1 MNRPAVI
8 EQNLFFLNQ
17 GLGFFRDLDDSD
29 FARPAS
35 DRPRAA
41 GMGSHLRHCLDFYLC
56 FLGDLDSGRV
66 DYDARERESGL
77 ESDRETAITTIE
89 SIISRLTDLG
99 DLQQD
104 QEVEVRCDRAP
115 FENSEA
121 AWHRSTV
128 GRELR
133 FLASHTVH
141 HYALIAEVARA
152 LGIEPGEEFG
162 VAPATLAYWQAQSP
176 A

>member
-1 MNRPAVI
+1 MSQAVV
-8 EQNLFFLNQ
+8 EQNLFFLHQ
-17 GLGFFRDLDDSD
+17 GLAFFQGLDDSD
-29 FARPAS
+29 FARRAS

-41 GMGSHLRHCLDFYLC
+41 GMGPHLRHCLDFYLC
-56 FLGDLDSGRV
+56 FLRDFESGRI
-66 DYDARERESGL
+66 DYDARDRESGI
-77 ESDRETAITTIE
+77 ESDRGTAIATIE
-89 SIISRLTDLG
+89 SIVSRLTALDDLA
-99 DLQQD
+99 QD
-104 QEVEVRCDRAP
+104 REIEVRCDCAP
-115 FENSEA
+115 FEQSDS

-152 LGIEPGEEFG
+152 LDIEPGEDFG
-162 VAPATLAYWQAQSP
+162 VAPATLAYWQTQSP